1 MSRGWHQQ
9 WRTMLNTNDPDYLDP
24 CECEEEFT
32 EPDEEQYEPDID
44 YQGERE

>member
-1 MSRGWHQQ
+1 MSGKQH
-9 WRTMLNTNDPDYLDP
+9 WRTLLDPRDPDY
-24 CECEEEFT
+24 CEPEDEELT